1 MLKRK
6 LLAVIIATTLCGAT
20 QAAIDI
26 NGFASVKGGMAL
38 SSDDEL
44 YGYDNDFSFKNE
56 SLAALQV
63 KSDLG
68 DKLSVTAQLLGRGA
82 DDWDVKFEWAFL
94 SYDLTDS
101 LRINAGRLRTPFYK
115 YSDFR
120 DVGYAYDWSRVPQS
134 VYGLGFDNIEGASL
148 YHTTT
153 LGNFDSSLQLIVGS
167 YDGDAAI
174 GDAAADA
181 QIDNVTGIAWELGQD
196 GYSFRAAYLVGKTT
210 FYVDP
215 LDRFDP
221 NDIQGSGLYAQL
233 RAFNLGAL
241 ASELDIVNESSSF
254 AGIGFNI
261 DKNDWLFVSE
271 ITKATV
277 DNSFISDQESFYV
290 SIGHR
295 FDNITP
301 YVSFEKEDNNAKT
314 DIYAGV
320 PAASPVFAP
329 VAGLV
334 NSLEMER
341 DIINVGVRYDFH
353 PSAAFKAQYTSA
365 DNKTADR
372 KDSVLVVGVDLVF

>member
-6 LLAVIIATTLCGAT
+6 LLAMMIA
-20 QAAIDI
+20 AAVSGTSHAAVDI
-26 NGFASVKGGMAL
+26 NGFASIKGGMAL
-38 SSDDEL
+38 SSDDSL
-44 YGYDNDFSFKNE
+44 YGYDDDFSFKNE

-94 SYDLTDS
+94 SYDLSDS
-101 LRINAGRLRTPFYK
+101 LRVNAGRLRTPFYK

-153 LGNFDSSLQLIVGS
+153 LGNFDSSLQFIVGS
-167 YDGDAAI
+167 YDGDTSI
-174 GDAAADA
+174 GSAVADA
-181 QIDNVTGIAWELGQD
+181 QIENITGVAWELGQD
-196 GYSFRAAYLVGKTT
+196 GYSFRMAYLTGKTT
-210 FYVDP
+210 FYVDQ
-215 LDRFDP
+215 LDSP
-221 NDIQGSGLYAQL
+221 AGLYAQL
-233 RAFNLGAL
+233 TAFGLGAL
-241 ASELDIVNESSSF
+241 AKNLDIVDESSSF

-261 DKNDWLFVSE
+261 DKNDWLVVSE
-271 ITKATV
+271 ITKAKV
-277 DNSFISDQESFYV
+277 EDSFISDQESYYI
-290 SIGHR
+290 SLGHR

-301 YVSFEKEDNNAKT
+301 YVSFEKEDNKAKT
-314 DIYAGV
+314 EIYAGV
-320 PAASPVFAP
+320 PSASPIYAP

-334 NSLEMER
+334 NSLETER
-341 DIINVGVRYDFH
+341 NSINLGVRYDFH
-353 PSAAFKAQYTSA
+353 PSAAFKAQYTNA

>member
-6 LLAVIIATTLCGAT
+6 LLAATIAATLCGT
-20 QAAIDI
+20 SQAAVDI
-26 NGFASVKGGMAL
+26 NGFASIKGGMAL
-38 SSDDEL
+38 GSGDEL
-44 YGYDNDFSFKNE
+44 YGYDDDFSFKNE

-68 DKLSVTAQLLGRGA
+68 DKLSITAQLLGRGA
-82 DDWDVKFEWAFL
+82 NDWDVKFEWAFL
-94 SYDLTDS
+94 SYDLTDT
-101 LRINAGRLRTPFYK
+101 LRVNAGRLRTPFYK

-174 GDAAADA
+174 GDAAAEA

-196 GYSFRAAYLVGKTT
+196 GYSFRMAYLVGKTT
-210 FYVDP
+210 FYVDQ
-215 LDRFDP
+215 LD
-221 NDIQGSGLYAQL
+221 NSATGLYAQL
-233 RAFNLGAL
+233 RAFGLGAL
-241 ASELDIVNESSSF
+241 AGELDIVDESSSF

-261 DKNDWLFVSE
+261 DKNDWLVVSE
-271 ITKATV
+271 ITKASV
-277 DNSFISDQESFYV
+277 DNSFISDQESYYI

-301 YVSFEKEDNNAKT
+301 YVSFEKEDNDAKT
-314 DIYAGV
+314 EIYAGV
-320 PAASPVFAP
+320 PTASPIFGP

-334 NSLEMER
+334 NQMETER
-341 DIINVGVRYDFH
+341 NSINVGVRYDFH
-353 PSAAFKAQYTSA
+353 PSAAFKAQYTNA

>member
-1 MLKRK
+1 MLKRT
-6 LLAVIIATTLCGAT
+6 LLAATIAASFCGAS
-20 QAAIDI
+20 QAAVDI
-26 NGFASVKGGMAL
+26 NGFASIKGGMAL
-38 SSDDEL
+38 SNDDEL
-44 YGYDNDFSFKNE
+44 YGYDDDFSFKNE

-134 VYGLGFDNIEGASL
+134 VYGLGFDTIEGASL

-153 LGNFDSSLQLIVGS
+153 LGNFDSTLQLIIGS
-167 YDGDAAI
+167 YDGEEEI
-174 GDAAADA
+174 GGTTAEA
-181 QIDNVTGIAWELGQD
+181 QIDNVTGVAWEVGQD
-196 GYSFRAAYLVGKTT
+196 GYSFRMAYLIGKST
-210 FYVDP
+210 FSINQ
-215 LDRFDP
+215 LDTP
-221 NDIQGSGLYAQL
+221 VSGLYAQL
-233 RAFNLGAL
+233 TAFGLGAL
-241 ASELDIVNESSSF
+241 AKDLDIVDESSSF
-254 AGIGFNI
+254 AGVGFNI
-261 DKNDWLFVSE
+261 DKNDWVVVSE

-277 DNSFISDQESFYV
+277 DDSFITDQKSYYISV
-290 SIGHR
+290 GHR
-295 FDNITP
+295 FDTITP
-301 YVSFEKEDNNAKT
+301 YVSFEKEDNTAKT
-314 DIYAGV
+314 ELYAAI
-320 PAASPVFAP
+320 PTASPIYGAVSS
-329 VAGLV
+329 VV
-334 NSLEMER
+334 NRQQLER
-341 DIINVGVRYDFH
+341 DSINLGVRYDFH

>member
-1 MLKRK
+1 MLKRT
-6 LLAVIIATTLCGAT
+6 LLAATIAASFCGAS
-20 QAAIDI
+20 QAAVDI
-26 NGFASVKGGMAL
+26 NGFASIKGGMAL
-38 SSDDEL
+38 SNDNEL
-44 YGYDNDFSFKNE
+44 YGYDDDFSFKNE

-210 FYVDP
+210 FYVDQ
-215 LDRFDP
+215 LDFFDP
-221 NDIQGSGLYAQL
+221 DDIPGSGLYAQL
-233 RAFNLGAL
+233 RAFGLGAL
-241 ASELDIVNESSSF
+241 AGELDIVDESSSF

-353 PSAAFKAQYTSA
+353 PSAAFKAQYTNA

>member
-6 LLAVIIATTLCGAT
+6 LLAATIAAVFCGAS

-26 NGFASVKGGMAL
+26 NGFASIKGGMAL

-44 YGYDNDFSFKNE
+44 YGYDNDFNFKNE

-82 DDWDVKFEWAFL
+82 SDWDVKFEWAFF
-94 SYDLTDS
+94 SYDLTEN
-101 LRINAGRLRTPFYK
+101 LRLNAGRLRTPFYK

-153 LGNFDSSLQLIVGS
+153 LGAFDSSLQFIVGS

-174 GDAAADA
+174 GSSIADA
-181 QIDNVTGIAWELGQD
+181 QIESISGIAWELGQD
-196 GYSFRAAYLVGKTT
+196 GYSFRMAYLVGKTT

-215 LDRFDP
+215 LD
-221 NDIQGSGLYAQL
+221 NSTTGLFTQL
-233 RAFNLGAL
+233 RAFGLNAL
-241 ASELDIVNESSSF
+241 AGELDVVDESSSF

-261 DKNDWLFVSE
+261 DKNDWLIVSE
-271 ITKATV
+271 VTKAVV
-277 DNSFISDQESFYV
+277 DNSFISDQESYYI

-295 FDNITP
+295 FDTITP
-301 YVSFEKEDNNAKT
+301 YVSFEKEDNKAKT
-314 DIYAGV
+314 EIYAGV

-334 NSLEMER
+334 NQMETER
-341 DIINVGVRYDFH
+341 NSINVGVRYDFH
-353 PSAAFKAQYTSA
+353 PSAAFKAQYTNA
-365 DNKTADR
+365 DNKTTDR